1 MDIHKYDH
9 FTFPGA
15 VARTLIGS
23 VLLAW
28 VSTPFIWLSSWL
40 GLVKSKFE
48 LQIIG
53 MVFSLSSVQLY
64 L

>member
-1 MDIHKYDH
+1 MGIHKYDH

-15 VARTLIGS
+15 VPRTFISS

-53 MVFSLSSVQLY
+53 TVSFLSSI
-64 L
+64 